1 MKAGILLS
9 SVALVA
15 ALGTL
20 DAIAREPQQMGQNAT
35 GLCNA
40 MAPATEASLR
50 KFPLSLKN
58 VGTVSNPIA
67 CSIPGDQ
74 LLPGA
79 TTVYVWLRNESA
91 PTAVTVDC
99 IMVDGDTA
107 ITGSV
112 SYPQSITLQPGELA
126 PNTWNASSFGLTYF
140 RKRSNL
146 NCTLPP
152 GVSMTLVGW
161 NV

>member
-1 MKAGILLS
+1 MKAGILLGS
-9 SVALVA
+9 VTLVAL
-15 ALGTL
+15 LGTV
-20 DAIAREPQQMGQNAT
+20 DAVAREPQEMGQNAT

-50 KFPLSLKN
+50 KFPLGLKN

-67 CSIPGDQ
+67 CSLAGDQ
-74 LLPGA
+74 LLPGN
-79 TTVYVWLRNESA
+79 TSVYVWLRNESA
-91 PTAVTVDC
+91 PTEVTVNC

-112 SYPQSITLQPGELA
+112 SYPKSITLAVGELA
-126 PNTWNASSFGLTYF
+126 PNTWLASDYGLVHF

-161 NV
+161 NI

>member
-1 MKAGILLS
+1 MKAGILLGS
-9 SVALVA
+9 VTLVAL
-15 ALGTL
+15 LGSI
-20 DAIAREPQQMGQNAT
+20 DATAREPAQMGQNAT

-67 CSIPGDQ
+67 CSMPGDQ
-74 LLPGA
+74 LAAGA
-79 TTVYVWLRNESA
+79 HTVFVWLRNESA
-91 PTAVTVDC
+91 PGEVTVNC

-112 SYPQSITLQPGELA
+112 SYPQSITLAVGELA
-126 PNTWNASSFGLTYF
+126 PNTWLASNYGLAYF
-140 RKRSNL
+140 RNRSNL

-161 NV
+161 HS